1 MTRFS
6 KTLAVAL
13 CALAL
18 VATAFAMVACMHD
31 NHEADDIADLFRD
44 GYECTMQDFDEYSWV
59 GLFEKDG
66 SYYKVTASMSKAQAE
81 ALAGLDLLDE
91 DYNAK
96 LRSLLE
102 TFTVLSCQDMAS
114 QIPAQKDMDKW
125 VGKTIGDVEKAGLEQ
140 NGSWCTGDEA
150 GFTYSDGTIVYGMDV
165 DGTFADDRWDSMS
178 ADERAKLVIS
188 RVYFAGFDWGILE

>member
-6 KTLAVAL
+6 KTLAAAL

-18 VATAFAMVACMHD
+18 VATAFAMAACMHD
-31 NHEADDIADLFRD
+31 NHEADDIARLFRE
-44 GYECTMQDFDEYSWV
+44 GYDCSMQRFDEHTWV
-59 GLFEKDG
+59 GLFEKEG
-66 SYYKVTASMSKAQAE
+66 SYYKVTASMTKAQAE
-81 ALAGLDLLDE
+81 AMDGLSILDE
-91 DYNAK
+91 GYDGK

-102 TFTVLSCQDMAS
+102 VLTVLSCQDLAP

-125 VGKTIGDVEKAGLEQ
+125 VGKTIGDAEKAGLEQ

-150 GFTYSDGTIVYGMDV
+150 GFTYSDGSIVYGMDV
-165 DGTFADDRWDSMS
+165 EGTFANDRWDSMS

-188 RVYFAGFDWGILE
+188 RVYFAGFDYGILD